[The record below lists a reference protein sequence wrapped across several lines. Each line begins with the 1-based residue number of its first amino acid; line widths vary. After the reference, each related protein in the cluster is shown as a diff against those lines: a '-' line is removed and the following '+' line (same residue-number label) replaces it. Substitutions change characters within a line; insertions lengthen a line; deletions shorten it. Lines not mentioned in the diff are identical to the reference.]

1 MWFSQKTIKILRINF
16 NWGVVALKGNE
27 GYILLESLISLAI
40 LLILVSS
47 YVGVTVKMQ
56 KESHQ
61 RLANLENYRDLYIE
75 TRRCRIHEGESARP
89 QISISL
95 ENGTA
100 SNQQGGILIAKK

>member
-1 MWFSQKTIKILRINF
+1 M
-16 NWGVVALKGNE
+16 KGNE

-61 RLANLENYRDLYIE
+61 RLVNLENYRDLYIE
-75 TRRCRIHEGESARP
+75 TRRCRIHEGSLPGHKSLFPWKMERR
-89 QISISL
+89 QINRG
-95 ENGTA
+95 EF
-100 SNQQGGILIAKK
+100 

>member
-1 MWFSQKTIKILRINF
+1 MWFSQKTIKRLRINF
-16 NWGVVALKGNE
+16 NWGVVVLKGNE

-61 RLANLENYRDLYIE
+61 RLVNLENYRDLYIE
-75 TRRCRIHEGESARP
+75 TRRCRIHEGESTRP